1 MGQFSKQQRRREPA
15 ARAARATG
23 SLALNSQLLK
33 TRLKT
38 QLKTPF
44 QTRAKPRLRGREA
57 R

>member
-1 MGQFSKQQRRREPA
+1 MGQCSKQQRRREPA

-33 TRLKT
+33 TLLKT
-38 QLKTPF
+38 RF